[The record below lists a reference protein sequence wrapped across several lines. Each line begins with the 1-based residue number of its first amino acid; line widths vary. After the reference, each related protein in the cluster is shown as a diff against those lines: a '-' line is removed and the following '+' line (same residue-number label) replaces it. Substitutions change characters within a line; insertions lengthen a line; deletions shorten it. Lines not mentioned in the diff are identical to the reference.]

1 MLDRRNGLALIIS
14 DYFNPV
20 HEVNAL
26 ENHVIF
32 IFKYL
37 ISESLQVISNG
48 KVQQQMLIYVSF
60 MNWRQFQ
67 SSGITGIK
75 ENVKFQFLFQV
86 STSQVA

>member
-48 KVQQQMLIYVSF
+48 KVQQQRSVD
-60 MNWRQFQ
+60 
-67 SSGITGIK
+67 SSLLS
-75 ENVKFQFLFQV
+75 VV
-86 STSQVA
+86 